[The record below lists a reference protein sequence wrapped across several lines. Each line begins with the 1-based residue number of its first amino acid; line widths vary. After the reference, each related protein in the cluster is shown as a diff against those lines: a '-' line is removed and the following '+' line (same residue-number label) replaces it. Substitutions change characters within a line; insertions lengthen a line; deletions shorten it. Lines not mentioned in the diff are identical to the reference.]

1 MWKGILDTTK
11 SAIAFLQNGKSPPN
25 TPDYQK
31 HLFDNMN
38 HFASKKFFIV
48 FSAALML
55 AFFYFSSV
63 FILFAM
69 PDKAEYITGYVT
81 MFSKCME
88 IFAVIIASYI
98 GIQGFVDLKYNSN
111 SNTSLESKTVTE
123 NKFENLTTN
132 AKEEDYT
139 LE

>member
-1 MWKGILDTTK
+1 
-11 SAIAFLQNGKSPPN
+11 
-25 TPDYQK
+25 
-31 HLFDNMN
+31 
-38 HFASKKFFIV
+38 
-48 FSAALML
+48 ML

>member
-1 MWKGILDTTK
+1 
-11 SAIAFLQNGKSPPN
+11 
-25 TPDYQK
+25 
-31 HLFDNMN
+31 
-38 HFASKKFFIV
+38 
-48 FSAALML
+48 
-55 AFFYFSSV
+55 
-63 FILFAM
+63 M